1 MGRGAKRVIEAEKSR
16 ERKRKGGN
24 RRREVEVSH

>member
-1 MGRGAKRVIEAEKSR
+1 MKEGR

-24 RRREVEVSH
+24 EGEKDGDDSWMDEGKET